1 MHSHTLAPTPP
12 PSSARARVP
21 PCACAASRRSP
32 HTVSPPPPHL
42 SLCLQTRPGLRSSAS
57 RDPGVWT
64 HPSSVAGSRTITA
77 QPCVGGAGYL
87 FPTDPQLA
95 PHSPRWAGRSCGF
108 RPLLLRRRLPG
119 LWLRL
124 PPQGERNGYQRPF
137 PKLHSL
143 GLSCCRR
150 RGRALRG
157 SPGRPR

>member
-1 MHSHTLAPTPP
+1 MHSHTLAPTPLP
-12 PSSARARVP
+12 PPHAPGCPPAPARRVGAR
-21 PCACAASRRSP
+21 RTRSP
-32 HTVSPPPPHL
+32 PPPPHL